1 MAARNRPRAGPL
13 KDDSADAHEERNMW
27 NQIVNDLKRLKTHQM
42 KAMEVSKMII
52 EMEGKMAERRLLVGI
67 SSFLLLSPWLFELL
81 HVFLDIYKNISMYR
95 GYAS

>member
-1 MAARNRPRAGPL
+1 MAARNRPRSGPL

-52 EMEGKMAERRLLVGI
+52 ETEGKMAEGRCLLR
-67 SSFLLLSPWLFELL
+67 SKSFLLLL
-81 HVFLDIYKNISMYR
+81 
-95 GYAS
+95 